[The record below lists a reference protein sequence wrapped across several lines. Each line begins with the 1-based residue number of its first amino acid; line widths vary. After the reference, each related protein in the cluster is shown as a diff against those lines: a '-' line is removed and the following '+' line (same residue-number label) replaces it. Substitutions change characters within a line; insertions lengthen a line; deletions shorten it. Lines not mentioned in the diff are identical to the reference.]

1 MYDWLS
7 DALDDS
13 TCLVTANRRLAR
25 ELQYAWGA
33 MQIARGKTAWRSPDI
48 QTWQGWLGSVTATA
62 DRQEAF
68 PTRINAHQSQWL
80 WDRCLRKEVGEGV
93 TGLPSLVRLSRDA
106 WQRLADA
113 RVSIR
118 EVARAAKNDDQRLF
132 ASAAGRYLAVLENER
147 WVDDA
152 GLAAL
157 ALDLIVSRSVKLKK
171 RYVFAGFDRVRPSMT
186 ALQNALEESGC
197 EVLLKVPTRLSAEP
211 TFHEFEHRDAELRA
225 AGAWARRSLEQHE
238 DARIAVV
245 VQGLEQSAGRD
256 LRLLREGFVPGW
268 QYGPASLRDA
278 VNVSYGKRLA
288 EYPAVTVAL
297 LVLRWLVQDLPAADV
312 SLLLQSPLLGNGDS
326 AGRSRL
332 ELRLRQLPDRAWAP
346 SMVTAAL
353 RGKEEAQDGHDWL
366 PRIAEFSKRRRDL
379 PQHAS
384 SAEWVLFIDESLR
397 VLGWPGACTTSS
409 DSYQLINRWRELL
422 NEFAQLDL
430 VSSSMS
436 ARTAISQLELM
447 AADTVFQP
455 ETRQAAVQL
464 LGPIEASGGEFDA
477 IWICGLTANNWPP
490 AGNPS
495 VLISRALQM
504 EYDMPDAT
512 PEDTHAWSG
521 KLLQGLLAAAP
532 RVVGSYALLED
543 DVEQT
548 TSDFLGRVAIT
559 EAAPDPGWHA
569 LDLLAVAEPRVTADS
584 IPQLVDE
591 KLYGGA
597 STVQWQLSEPF
608 TAFAFSRL
616 GVRDIDNQAV
626 GVPPS
631 LRGNL
636 VHDTLYR
643 LYQDLPSVATLR
655 KVSDEDLASHVHR
668 AVDGAMQRHQRQA
681 DAVLMRLLQL
691 ERERITRLVTDFFKL
706 DRERADF
713 EVAAVEG
720 KMEFVRGPLRLR
732 LRFDR
737 IDRFAD
743 GSILIL
749 DYKTGVAKKLLRRD
763 GSVNEAQLFVYAAA
777 AEVPVSALALVNI
790 DSRETSFS
798 GVGRGFTDEASWPQL
813 LEDVCNQI
821 EVACDQLATGDVRII
836 ANQGSTKA
844 RRLNLLSR
852 YTELRHGE

>member
-397 VLGWPGACTTSS
+397 VLGWPGAGTTSS

-436 ARTAISQLELM
+436 ART
-447 AADTVFQP
+447 
-455 ETRQAAVQL
+455 
-464 LGPIEASGGEFDA
+464 GPIEASGGEFDA

-495 VLISRALQM
+495 VLISRALQL

-521 KLLQGLLAAAP
+521 KLLQGLLALSAATHYW
-532 RVVGSYALLED
+532 RTMS
-543 DVEQT
+543 
-548 TSDFLGRVAIT
+548 S
-559 EAAPDPGWHA
+559 
-569 LDLLAVAEPRVTADS
+569 
-584 IPQLVDE
+584 
-591 KLYGGA
+591 K
-597 STVQWQLSEPF
+597 
-608 TAFAFSRL
+608 
-616 GVRDIDNQAV
+616 
-626 GVPPS
+626 
-631 LRGNL
+631 
-636 VHDTLYR
+636 
-643 LYQDLPSVATLR
+643 
-655 KVSDEDLASHVHR
+655 
-668 AVDGAMQRHQRQA
+668 
-681 DAVLMRLLQL
+681 
-691 ERERITRLVTDFFKL
+691 RLVTSS
-706 DRERADF
+706 
-713 EVAAVEG
+713 VE
-720 KMEFVRGPLRLR
+720 LR
-732 LRFDR
+732 
-737 IDRFAD
+737 
-743 GSILIL
+743 
-749 DYKTGVAKKLLRRD
+749 
-763 GSVNEAQLFVYAAA
+763 
-777 AEVPVSALALVNI
+777 
-790 DSRETSFS
+790 SRK
-798 GVGRGFTDEASWPQL
+798 QL
-813 LEDVCNQI
+813 LTRAGMRWIFWQWRNPALPPIQFRSLLTKNSTVAPALCNGNYRNRSQH
-821 EVACDQLATGDVRII
+821 
-836 ANQGSTKA
+836 
-844 RRLNLLSR
+844 LLSVGL
-852 YTELRHGE
+852 EFAI

>member
-1 MYDWLS
+1 MYDWLN
-7 DALDDS
+7 DALDET

-33 MQIARGKTAWRSPDI
+33 MQVARGKTAWRSPDI
-48 QTWQGWLGSVTATA
+48 QTWQSWLGSVTATA
-62 DRQEAF
+62 ERQEAF

-80 WDRCLRKEVGEGV
+80 WDRCLRKELGEGV
-93 TGLPSLVRLSRDA
+93 TGLPSLVRLSRDT

-118 EVARAAKNDDQRLF
+118 EVARSARNDDQRLF

-157 ALDLIVSRSVKLKK
+157 ALDLIVSGHVTLKK
-171 RYVFAGFDRVRPSMT
+171 RYVFVGFDRVRTSMT
-186 ALQNALEESGC
+186 ALQMAIEESGC
-197 EVLLKVPTRLSAEP
+197 EVVIQEPVRLPKEP
-211 TFHEFEHRDAELRA
+211 VIHEFEHRDAELRA
-225 AGAWARRSLEQHE
+225 AGSWARRLLEQQE

-297 LVLRWLVQDLPAADV
+297 LALRWLIQDLPAADV
-312 SLLLQSPLLGNGDS
+312 SLLLQSPLIGTGEL
-326 AGRSRL
+326 AERSRL
-332 ELRLRQLPDRAWAP
+332 ELRLRQLPDRPWGP

-353 RGKEEAQDGHDWL
+353 RGKEESPEGSDWL
-366 PRIAEFSKRRRDL
+366 TRIAAFSKRRREL
-379 PQHAS
+379 PQSAS
-384 SAEWVLFIDESLR
+384 PAEWVLIIDESLR
-397 VLGWPGACTTSS
+397 ALGWPGTGTRSS

-422 NEFAQLDL
+422 NEFARLDL
-430 VSSSMS
+430 VSPSMS
-436 ARTAISQLELM
+436 PRAAISQLELM
-447 AADTVFQP
+447 AAETVFQP
-455 ETRQAAVQL
+455 ETRDAAVQL
-464 LGPIEASGGEFDA
+464 LGPLEASGAEFDA

-495 VLISRALQM
+495 VLISRALQA
-504 EYDMPDAT
+504 EHSMPDAS
-512 PEDTHAWSG
+512 PEDTHAWSRTM
-521 KLLQGLLAAAP
+521 LQRLLASAP

-548 TSDFLGRVAIT
+548 ASDLLGRVALA
-559 EAAPDPGWHA
+559 EAPVDPGWHA
-569 LDLLAVAEPRVTADS
+569 LDLTATAEPCVAGDAIPPVTT
-584 IPQLVDE
+584 E

-597 STVQWQLSEPF
+597 SAVQRQLSEPF
-608 TAFAFSRL
+608 TAFACSRL
-616 GVRDIDNQAV
+616 GIRDIDRQAL
-626 GVPPS
+626 GIPPS

-655 KVSDEDLASHVHR
+655 QLANDELLSHVHV
-668 AVDGAMQRHQRQA
+668 AVDAALQRHLRQA
-681 DAVLMRLLQL
+681 DVVLIQLLQL
-691 ERERITRLVTDFFKL
+691 ERERIERLVTQFVRQ
-706 DRERADF
+706 DRERDDF
-713 EVAAVEG
+713 TVAAVEG
-720 KMEFVRGPLRLR
+720 EMEFIRGALRLR

-737 IDRFAD
+737 VDRYAD
-743 GSILIL
+743 GSIAIL
-749 DYKTGVAKKLLRRD
+749 DYKTGAAKKLLRRD
-763 GSVNEAQLFVYAAA
+763 GTANEVQLFVYAAA
-777 AEVPVSALALVNI
+777 ADVPVAALALINI

-798 GVGRGFTDEASWPQL
+798 GAGRGFTDETLWPQL
-813 LEDVCNQI
+813 LEDISNEI
-821 EVACDQLATGDVRII
+821 ERACDELVAGDVRIV
-836 ANQGSTKA
+836 ANQGASKA

-852 YTELRHGE
+852 YTELRHSG